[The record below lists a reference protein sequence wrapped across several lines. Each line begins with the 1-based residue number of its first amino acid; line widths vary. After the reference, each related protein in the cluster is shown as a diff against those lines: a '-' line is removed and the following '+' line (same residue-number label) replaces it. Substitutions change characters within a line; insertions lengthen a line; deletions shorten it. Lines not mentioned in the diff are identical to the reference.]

1 MGLFDKVKDKASKAV
16 SEQFDNL
23 KTKDIGGKNIG
34 DMIKPLEDATNNA
47 ILNHQ
52 EDKNEQKIFLPVKK
66 SFTKQLDSI
75 TLRRDTNNHFYVSKK
90 YDPNATKYKFERFE
104 WGGSTMTQETITTG
118 NIKTKGRTGQTIT
131 GAALLGPAGA
141 IIGSAG
147 KRKSKVD
154 TKSSTTTKEM
164 GSEGKIFLRNLEDN
178 SIKEVNVFLESA
190 QASNLERFIANVDYT
205 EDTAVENTNLTS
217 STQQLKDLKELLD
230 LGVIT
235 QEEFESK
242 KKEILGL

>member
-16 SEQFDNL
+16 SEQFGNL

-66 SFTKQLDSI
+66 SFSKQLDSI
-75 TLRRDTNNHFYVSKK
+75 TLRRDTNNYFYVSKK

-118 NIKTKGRTGQTIT
+118 NIKTKGRTGQTIA

-141 IIGSAG
+141 IIGSTG

-154 TKSSTTTKEM
+154 TKSTTTTTEI
-164 GSEGKIFLRNLEDN
+164 GSEGKIFLRSIEDN
-178 SIKEVNVFLESA
+178 SIKEVSVFLDSA
-190 QASNLERFIANVDYT
+190 QASNLERFIANIDYT
-205 EDTAVENTNLTS
+205 ENTIVENTNEHS
-217 STQQLKDLKELLD
+217 SVQQLKELKELLD
-230 LGVIT
+230 LGILT
-235 QEEFESK
+235 QEEFELK